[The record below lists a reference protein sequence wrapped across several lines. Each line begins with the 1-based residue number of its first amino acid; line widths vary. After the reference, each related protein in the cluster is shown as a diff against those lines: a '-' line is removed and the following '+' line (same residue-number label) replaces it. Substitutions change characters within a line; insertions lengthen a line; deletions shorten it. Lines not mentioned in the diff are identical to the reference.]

1 MSELY
6 LENEDNLN
14 SLIVQ
19 LKNVIKSFS
28 TLSRDKIENTIITAN
43 TIIKEGENNL
53 KIMEDEINKLGIQ
66 QQFGS
71 KLKNNKLE
79 LFNPSPK
86 LFSLSNLLGKAE
98 SKFL

>member
-28 TLSRDKIENTIITAN
+28 TLSRD
-43 TIIKEGENNL
+43 
-53 KIMEDEINKLGIQ
+53 
-66 QQFGS
+66 
-71 KLKNNKLE
+71 
-79 LFNPSPK
+79 
-86 LFSLSNLLGKAE
+86 
-98 SKFL
+98 